1 MDLGQIFTTGN
12 VASYMVNL
20 FTIPKDARIIEPC
33 FGEGAFLRA
42 LTDSGYSE
50 VDGYEIDRK
59 LFDNVKNKYTKYNLV
74 NADFLSCS
82 TEQLYDG
89 IIMNPPYIRHEK
101 INDLKELGVSKE
113 KLSENDLFTFPDID
127 AVKENDMHL
136 LKKYGSQ
143 LAQNGNRKCIDDI
156 TKILS
161 VYSEYDFNMIK
172 QKYETKRKK
181 RLEGL

>member
-101 INDLKELGVSKE
+101 L
-113 KLSENDLFTFPDID
+113 
-127 AVKENDMHL
+127 
-136 LKKYGSQ
+136 
-143 LAQNGNRKCIDDI
+143 
-156 TKILS
+156 
-161 VYSEYDFNMIK
+161 MI
-172 QKYETKRKK
+172 
-181 RLEGL
+181 

>member
-1 MDLGQIFTTGN
+1 M
-12 VASYMVNL
+12 
-20 FTIPKDARIIEPC
+20 
-33 FGEGAFLRA
+33 
-42 LTDSGYSE
+42 TDSGYSE

-113 KLSENDLFTFPDID
+113 KLSENDLFNSLPHTANMYMYFIVKGFSLLRMGGEMIVIFPSSWINT
-127 AVKENDMHL
+127 VSYTHL
-136 LKKYGSQ
+136 
-143 LAQNGNRKCIDDI
+143 D
-156 TKILS
+156 
-161 VYSEYDFNMIK
+161 VY
-172 QKYETKRKK
+172 KRQQ
-181 RLEGL
+181 